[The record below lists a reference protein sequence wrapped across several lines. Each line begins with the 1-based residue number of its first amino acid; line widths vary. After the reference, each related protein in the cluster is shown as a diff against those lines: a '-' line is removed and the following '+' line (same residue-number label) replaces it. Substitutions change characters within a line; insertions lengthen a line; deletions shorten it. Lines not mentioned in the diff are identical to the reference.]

1 VIQKLNNSAL
11 SLATEFVFFERKAG
25 FMKEID
31 NSETL
36 EIIYII
42 YFMSD
47 ICMLWYVDD
56 FQDWCVGSVADRGAN
71 GRWISADNQGS
82 TCPFAIT
89 STNWDL
95 WYNSQWN
102 SGSGVSFTCSQAK
115 ILNVDVHGVNSSLPL
130 ESATQN

>member
-1 VIQKLNNSAL
+1 MTNGHPSWINANYA
-11 SLATEFVFFERKAG
+11 
-25 FMKEID
+25 I
-31 NSETL
+31 
-36 EIIYII
+36 
-42 YFMSD
+42 
-47 ICMLWYVDD
+47 WYVDD

-102 SGSGVSFTCSQAK
+102 SGFYGSGVSFTCSQAK
-115 ILNVDVHGVNSSLPL
+115 SKNNIH
-130 ESATQN
+130 TI